1 MSIASLVFLLII
13 ASPFLI
19 LCVAGTWKLFQ
30 KAGEKGWKA
39 LIPYYSSYIML
50 KISGRPGWWLIWLF
64 VPVAS
69 WVVSV
74 GIVIDFIKCYG
85 KFSVR
90 HRAAAVLL
98 PFIYLPKW
106 GFDTKTVYL
115 GHSGSAAFGTEF
127 PKSTRPNIAVQWGQ
141 GLFFAI
147 FTAMFIRAFFVE
159 FYVIPSASMERTL
172 LTGDNIMVSKL
183 NYGARIPM
191 TPISYPFANHTF
203 PSTKLKAYWDGL
215 ELPYLRL
222 PGFSSVKRGDVL
234 VFNYPQ
240 DTIDNR
246 PVDKKEFYIKRC
258 TAIAGDTL
266 LIDNA
271 RVYINGKVQPEPKEM
286 QFEYKIDT
294 TGVMNPEI
302 FRQLH
307 VTLYEGHLNFTMTRQ
322 AVAALR
328 NYSAIKSAT
337 QVIGPKGQ
345 SDSLSGV
352 FPQAFPP
359 HLLLTGHVPDYKW
372 NVDNMGPIII
382 PKKGW
387 TVKLD
392 SMTFPLYERAIK
404 VYERNKVQVNGNDIF
419 INGKKTNTYTFKMD
433 YYWVSGDNWYDSED
447 SRYWGFV
454 PDDHISG
461 KALFTWLS
469 WDADAPLLEKI
480 RWGRFLKGIE

>member
-1 MSIASLVFLLII
+1 MDAGSFVFLLII

-39 LIPYYSSYIML
+39 LVPFYSSYVML

-64 VPVAS
+64 LPVAS
-69 WVVSV
+69 WIVSV

-85 KFSVR
+85 KFSIR
-90 HRAAAVLL
+90 DRAAAVLL

-106 GFDTKTVYL
+106 GFETKTVYL
-115 GHSGSAAFGTEF
+115 GRSAPAAFGTEF
-127 PKSTRPNIAVQWGQ
+127 PKSTKPHIAVQWGQ

-147 FTAMFIRAFFVE
+147 FTAVFIRAFFVE
-159 FYVIPSASMERTL
+159 FYVIPTASMERTL
-172 LTGDNIMVSKL
+172 LVGDNILVSKL

-203 PSTKLKAYWDGL
+203 PSTNLKAYWDIL

-234 VFNYPQ
+234 VFNYPH

-258 TAIAGDTL
+258 EALPGDTL

-271 RVYINGKVQPEPKEM
+271 RVYVNGQVQPEPKEA
-286 QFEYKIDT
+286 QFEYKVDT
-294 TGVMNPEI
+294 AGLMNPDI

-307 VTLYEGHLNFTMTRQ
+307 ITLYDGHLNYTMTRQ
-322 AVAALR
+322 SAATLR
-328 NYSAIKSAT
+328 TYSNIKSVT
-337 QVIGPKGQ
+337 QDIAAKGLP
-345 SDSLSGV
+345 DEV
-352 FPQAFPP
+352 FPRIFPP
-359 HLLLTGHVPDYKW
+359 YALLANHVPDYKW

-392 SMTFPLYERAIK
+392 SMTFPLYERAIE
-404 VYERNKVQVNGNDIF
+404 VYERNKVHVEGRDIV
-419 INGKKTNTYTFKMD
+419 INGKKTDTYTFKMD
-433 YYWVSGDNWYDSED
+433 YYWVIGDNWYDSED

-454 PDDHISG
+454 PEDHIGG
-461 KALFTWLS
+461 KALFIWMS
-469 WDADAPLLEKI
+469 WDSDAPLLDKI
-480 RWGRFLKGIE
+480 RWDRFLKGIE